1 MITKVQS
8 SINNFHTTNSVNSQ
22 SSTNNSEAITN
33 NTDIAK
39 EVSML
44 TISSHGR
51 SLSTVDALSKQ
62 KTEIS
67 KSKSQLI
74 ADTLAHGGKLTDIQS
89 ELALYKEQINSLDDK
104 IADERIKQ
112 LHETKNELPKTK
124 QPYSKSKSKVS
135 SLEYISE

>member
-22 SSTNNSEAITN
+22 SSNNNSKDITN

-44 TISSHGR
+44 TISSHGK

-62 KTEIS
+62 KSEIA

-74 ADTLAHGGKLTDIQS
+74 ANTLANGGKLTDIQS
-89 ELALYKEQINSLDDK
+89 ELALYKEQLHNLDDK
-104 IADERIKQ
+104 IADEKIKQ
-112 LHETKNELPKTK
+112 MYETKNELPKTK
-124 QPYSKSKSKVS
+124 RPYSKSTVSKN
-135 SLEYISE
+135 LEYVSE